1 MDGMK
6 KYLDVDLVAEL
17 SKLVD
22 AHVKHYKGDFDHD
35 RKSLARAAKAE
46 LPEDKTL
53 IWFCRESGTHCLR
66 ESQAF
71 IRDTREHITLRFYA
85 EQSGED
91 ITARIVVPKLV
102 KGNKV
107 MGDMYEVRF
116 KELAWKVA
124 QDSVD
129 AVCNRLTFED
139 GTVHDV
145 PFSQSLRQAELLA
158 DEHGKLLNIH
168 AIPSDREA
176 LTTLLTQQ
184 RQRREKLPAAAQE
197 EKLAPLPV
205 AELRKYEA
213 IKQDKPDTLVCFA
226 QNGYFELY
234 GEDAKNAAVILGTKV
249 LEKKVRG
256 HSPIPVTGFKEEA
269 WVAASKRLWK
279 AGNDVFLTKNG
290 DVFKDLKAS
299 DFIPVGAE
307 LQVDGIL
314 SRVEKVDFAS
324 DRVTLVN
331 IERPDKPIIYSE
343 PLDYVRSFV
352 EDAGL
357 QIYEAQDKPEKK
369 SSSIRDKLKAAQ
381 KEEAP
386 KPHHTVKKKQ
396 EREM

>member
-1 MDGMK
+1 MK

-22 AHVKHYKGDFDHD
+22 AHVKHYKEDFDHD

-91 ITARIVVPKLV
+91 ITARIVVPKSV
-102 KGNKV
+102 KRNKV
-107 MGDMYEVRF
+107 MGDLYEVRF

-139 GTVHDV
+139 GTVHEV

-184 RQRREKLPAAAQE
+184 RQRREKLPVAAQE

-213 IKQDKPDTLVCFA
+213 IKKDKPDALVCFA

-234 GEDAKNAAVILGTKV
+234 GEDAKKAAVILGTKV

-269 WVAASKRLWK
+269 WVVASKRLWK
-279 AGNDVFLTKNG
+279 AGNDVFLTKDG
-290 DVFKDLKAS
+290 DVFKDLKAF

-314 SRVEKVDFAS
+314 SRVEKVDFTA
-324 DRVTLVN
+324 DRVTLTN
-331 IERPDKPIIYSE
+331 IEHPDKPILYSE
-343 PLDYVRSFV
+343 NLDYIRGFV
-352 EDAGL
+352 EDAEL
-357 QIYEAQDKPEKK
+357 KIHESQEKSEKK
-369 SSSIRDKLKAAQ
+369 PSSIRDKLKAAQ
-381 KEEAP
+381 KEVAA
-386 KPHHTVKKKQ
+386 KPHQSVKKSQ

>member
-1 MDGMK
+1 MK

-22 AHVKHYKGDFDHD
+22 AHVKHYKEDFDHD

-91 ITARIVVPKLV
+91 ITARIVVPKSV

-107 MGDMYEVRF
+107 MGDLYEVRF

-139 GTVHDV
+139 GTVHEV

-176 LTTLLTQQ
+176 FTTLLTQQ
-184 RQRREKLPAAAQE
+184 RQRREKLPVAAQE

-213 IKQDKPDTLVCFA
+213 IKKDKPDALVCFA

-234 GEDAKNAAVILGTKV
+234 GEDAKKAAVILGTKV

-269 WVAASKRLWK
+269 WVVASKRLWK
-279 AGNDVFLTKNG
+279 AGNDVFLTKAG
-290 DVFKDLKAS
+290 DVFKDLKAA

-314 SRVEKVDFAS
+314 SRVEKVDFTA
-324 DRVTLVN
+324 DRVTLTN
-331 IERPDKPIIYSE
+331 IERPDKPILYSE
-343 PLDYVRSFV
+343 NLDYIRGFV
-352 EDAGL
+352 EDAEL
-357 QIYEAQDKPEKK
+357 KIHESQEKSEKK
-369 SSSIRDKLKAAQ
+369 PSSIRDKLKAAQ
-381 KEEAP
+381 KEVAA
-386 KPHHTVKKKQ
+386 KPHQSVKKSQ

>member
-6 KYLDVDLVAEL
+6 KYMDVDLVAEL

-22 AHVKHYKGDFDHD
+22 AHVKHYKEDFDLD
-35 RKSLARAAKAE
+35 RKILARAAKAD

-53 IWFCRESGTHCLR
+53 VWFCRESGTHCLR

-91 ITARIVVPKLV
+91 ITARIVVPKSV
-102 KGNKV
+102 KGDKV

-124 QDSVD
+124 QDSVE
-129 AVCNRLTFED
+129 AVSNRLTFED

-145 PFSQSLRQAELLA
+145 PFTQSLRQAELLA
-158 DEHGKLLNIH
+158 DEHGKLLTIH
-168 AIPSDREA
+168 AIPSDMEA
-176 LTTLLTQQ
+176 LIEILAQQQQ
-184 RQRREKLPAAAQE
+184 RRDKLPVAAQE

-213 IKQDKPDTLVCFA
+213 IKQDKLDALVCFA

-234 GEDAKNAAVILGTKV
+234 GDDAKKAAAILGTKV

-256 HSPIPVTGFKEEA
+256 HSSMPVTGFKEEA

-279 AGNDVFLTKNG
+279 SGNNVFMTKDG
-290 DVFKDLKAS
+290 DVFKELKAD

-307 LQVDGIL
+307 LRVDGIL
-314 SRVEKVDFAS
+314 SRVEKVDFAA
-324 DRVTLVN
+324 DRVTLTN
-331 IERPDKPIIYSE
+331 IEHPDKPIVYSE
-343 PLDYVRSFV
+343 TVDCVRSYI
-352 EDAGL
+352 EEAGL
-357 QIYEAQDKPEKK
+357 KIYEAQDKTEKK
-369 SSSIRDKLKAAQ
+369 PSSIRDKLKAAQ
-381 KEEAP
+381 KEAAT
-386 KPHHTVKKKQ
+386 KPHHTVNKNQ

>member
-1 MDGMK
+1 MK

-22 AHVKHYKGDFDHD
+22 AHVKHYKEDFDHD

-91 ITARIVVPKLV
+91 ITARIVVPKSV

-107 MGDMYEVRF
+107 MGDLYEVRF

-139 GTVHDV
+139 GTVHEV

-176 LTTLLTQQ
+176 FTTLLIQQ
-184 RQRREKLPAAAQE
+184 RQRREKLPVAAQE

-213 IKQDKPDTLVCFA
+213 IKKDKPDALVCFA

-234 GEDAKNAAVILGTKV
+234 SEDAKKAAVILGTKV

-269 WVAASKRLWK
+269 WVVASKRLWK
-279 AGNDVFLTKNG
+279 AGNDVFLTKDG
-290 DVFKDLKAS
+290 DVFKDLKAF

-314 SRVEKVDFAS
+314 SRVEKVDFTA
-324 DRVTLVN
+324 DRVTLTN
-331 IERPDKPIIYSE
+331 IEHPDKPILYSE
-343 PLDYVRSFV
+343 NLDYIRGFV
-352 EDAGL
+352 EDAEL
-357 QIYEAQDKPEKK
+357 KIHESQEKSEKK
-369 SSSIRDKLKAAQ
+369 PSSIRDKLKAAQ
-381 KEEAP
+381 KEVAA
-386 KPHHTVKKKQ
+386 KPHQSVKKSQ